1 MSAKVNAQSDHV
13 HAPPPV
19 NVAPPEVN
27 DQPPATAPAPTAV
40 KGATNVNAS
49 FKPPNKVHY
58 YINIAVINNL
68 YLNMVY
74 DVGALLK

>member
-19 NVAPPEVN
+19 NVAPLEVN
-27 DQPPATAPAPTAV
+27 VQPHTTALAPTAI

-58 YINIAVINNL
+58 CINTVVINL